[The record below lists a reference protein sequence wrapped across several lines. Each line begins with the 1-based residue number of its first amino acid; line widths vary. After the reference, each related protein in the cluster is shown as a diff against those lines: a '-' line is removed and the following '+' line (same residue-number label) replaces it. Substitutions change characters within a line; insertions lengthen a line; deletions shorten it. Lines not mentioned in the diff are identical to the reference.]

1 MEKYKIPLQWECS
14 GEVEVEAESL
24 DKAIEEVELNSDEIV
39 LPETWEIV
47 EGSVVINYPMI
58 EFMNPDC
65 ELKRELPQGETERK
79 MVDYMADILIGSPIE
94 EKEKCGDK
102 EEREARRHLDQ
113 LGEGYGEDTEEEMDE
128 EEG

>member
-65 ELKRELPQGETERK
+65 ELKREL
-79 MVDYMADILIGSPIE
+79 VDYMADILIGSPIE